1 MAAKSGKLPGATG
14 NKGHANL
21 RVGGGR
27 TKGVPNKIT
36 RSAKEA
42 YALAFDG
49 LGGAAALQ
57 QWARENLGEFYKLHA
72 RLIPTE
78 SHVSGADGAPL
89 GVVILPPV
97 PK

>member
-1 MAAKSGKLPGATG
+1 MSADKKAKVAGHPNLTRTGRKPGAT
-14 NKGHANL
+14 NK
-21 RVGGGR
+21 V
-27 TKGVPNKIT
+27 T

-42 YALAFDG
+42 YALAFEG
-49 LGGAAALQ
+49 LGGVAALQ
-57 QWARENLGEFYKLHA
+57 QWGRENLTEFYKIPA

>member
-1 MAAKSGKLPGATG
+1 MSADKLTKVDGHPNLTRTGRKPGAT
-14 NKGHANL
+14 NK
-21 RVGGGR
+21 
-27 TKGVPNKIT
+27 TT

>member
-1 MAAKSGKLPGATG
+1 MADKPAGKMPTNAA
-14 NKGHANL
+14 HPNL
-21 RVGGGR
+21 RRGG
-27 TKGVPNKIT
+27 TKRGPSKIT
-36 RSAKEA
+36 KSAKEA

-49 LGGAAALQ
+49 LGGAVALQ
-57 QWARENLGEFYKLHA
+57 QWATENLGEFYKLHA

-78 SHVSGADGAPL
+78 QHLSGAEGAPL

>member
-1 MAAKSGKLPGATG
+1 MRSRPPAAGKGRPKGA
-14 NKGHANL
+14 
-21 RVGGGR
+21 V
-27 TKGVPNKIT
+27 NKIT

-57 QWARENLGEFYKLHA
+57 RWATENLGEFYKLHA

-78 SHVSGADGAPL
+78 VAADVAASL
-89 GVVILPPV
+89 TIRVV
-97 PK
+97 KE

>member
-1 MAAKSGKLPGATG
+1 MSANKKAKVDGHPNLTRAGRKPGAT
-14 NKGHANL
+14 NK
-21 RVGGGR
+21 
-27 TKGVPNKIT
+27 TT

-57 QWARENLGEFYKLHA
+57 QWATENLGEFYKLHA

-78 SHVSGADGAPL
+78 QHVSGAEGAPL

>member
-1 MAAKSGKLPGATG
+1 MSAKPAGKMPTNAAHP
-14 NKGHANL
+14 NL
-21 RVGGGR
+21 RRGG
-27 TKGVPNKIT
+27 TKRGPSKIT
-36 RSAKEA
+36 KSAKEA

-57 QWARENLGEFYKLHA
+57 QWGKANLTEFYKLHA

-89 GVVILPPV
+89 GVVILPGV

>member
-1 MAAKSGKLPGATG
+1 MSAPKLGGSTPVNRGNAGKGRIAGSTNKS
-14 NKGHANL
+14 
-21 RVGGGR
+21 
-27 TKGVPNKIT
+27 TK
-36 RSAKEA
+36 SAKEA

-57 QWARENLGEFYKLHA
+57 QWGKANLTEFYKLHA

-89 GVVILPPV
+89 GVVILPGV